1 MREDIVQQTSGA
13 RKLTVN
19 TMNDGQTH
27 SLTAA
32 DGFWVASSNRS
43 IKEQWIKL
51 PRNYITSELPTDVK
65 EVATKEKLRKWKCI

>member
-13 RKLTVN
+13 RKVTVN

-32 DGFWVASSNRS
+32 DGF
-43 IKEQWIKL
+43 
-51 PRNYITSELPTDVK
+51 
-65 EVATKEKLRKWKCI
+65 